1 MRAHIAAIMAL
12 TPSAI
17 TAYDTDVPT
26 APTFPYAVF
35 TSPTLAQRSDVMS
48 GAENVDDYFQC
59 TAVGQDTDQ
68 ARWCQEKMRAALDDA
83 TPAVTGYVT
92 EIKFSA
98 SGITAVDRDVPEPH
112 PVYSVDT
119 YRYRANPI

>member
-1 MRAHIAAIMAL
+1 MRDHIAAILAL
-12 TPSAI
+12 TPAAI
-17 TAYDTDVPT
+17 GKYDTDVT
-26 APTFPYAVF
+26 DTPTFPYWVLV
-35 TSPTLAQRSDVMS
+35 SPTLAQRSEVMS
-48 GAENVDDYFQC
+48 GSKTVDDYFQVY
-59 TAVGQDTDQ
+59 AYGLSADQ

-119 YRYRANPI
+119 YRYRANPT